1 MESGQTKIMGI
12 INLNEDSFYAPSR
25 AASADAFRRRADA
38 LLEAGADI
46 LDLGPMS
53 SRPGAVLVDAEEEW
67 ARLEPVAEAAARHYP
82 DITFSIDTFRAT
94 IVLRAYQV
102 MGRFWINDIS
112 SGEWDEAMLP
122 VAGRLGLRYI
132 AMHHQG
138 DFTTMHQ
145 PYQYADV
152 VAGVKQYFRVKPLEL
167 AQIEAIFDIQAGL
180 LRERLNKQGVAL
192 EIKPAAR
199 TLLAKRGYDPRFG
212 ARPLKRVL
220 VKDLETPL
228 SRMLISGELHEGMVL
243 TVGAKKDGELEF
255 SCTSKG

>member
-152 VAGVKQYFRVKPLEL
+152 VAGVKQYFRDFSVRAREAGISDWVLDPGFGFSKSNEDNQTLFDRLDEL
-167 AQIEAIFDIQAGL
+167 KSF
-180 LRERLNKQGVAL
+180 R
-192 EIKPAAR
+192 
-199 TLLAKRGYDPRFG
+199 
-212 ARPLKRVL
+212 RPLLVGVSRKRFIWQTRGL
-220 VKDLETPL
+220 TPDTCGDIVREYEARAAAL
-228 SRMLISGELHEGMVL
+228 
-243 TVGAKKDGELEF
+243 GADIIR
-255 SCTSKG
+255 THIM